1 MSNYNENINIAILGP
16 VSAGKSTFFNSLY
29 SNTCSDMKRK
39 KTTMLPQIYKIFKDI
54 KLVDST
60 ETIYERNK
68 ESNEKI
74 LELRENGQFNVQRD
88 FVELIHN
95 ISPIPDFISIP
106 DKDTTYAIL
115 DMPGLNCGGDT
126 LYYDYIKKISKTIDV
141 YLLVFD
147 INSGLNTTDEIN
159 IIQLVVEQIQKNSN
173 GYIHILINK
182 CDDIQFDG
190 DKIELGDEELN
201 ELYERCIETINKHCQ
216 KIIDNVSISPLCSSK
231 LYIYRGVKNNIS
243 MIDENQLDNIIRNEC
258 GKQELKK
265 LEDCSKKRK
274 FISGLIKKNQTS
286 LYDDW
291 MNNTGYNMFVKCI
304 DKIMENYSDII
315 YYHIN
320 DDVSKLNDI
329 PKDNDYFDTIYS
341 KVNEINLRIKKANKY
356 SKNKKTPDYLTDNL
370 NNINNKLNDYLIHG
384 QNTYSGSTIEIVNL
398 FLQKIDEYYFLIKN
412 LFISNPMEK
421 SKNVLKDKRFNLL
434 CEKLRNNFDYDIFFE
449 LLQENILHDE
459 LFIDSITNTF
469 SKSPNEFKNIIKLL
483 EKHPEK
489 YLNITINKYIE
500 IGLNK
505 KIEFNSFKET
515 LEIFLNFK
523 SDDLNLISKII
534 ITYLQNTLCTQPLL
548 SLYYDYWIKINSYSI
563 KCSCSKVQFIFMK
576 INLFVSDCVNNLY
589 DKYGVNSN
597 SDFIEFEKYNEISDM
612 MKNILDLLSKNYNTK
627 NYVTELLEF
636 DNVDNVE
643 SISEN
648 VISLKNNLDIK
659 KTEKTKTKKKL
670 VVDSDCSD
678 PETKYDEY
686 SDSDN
691 SEIVYK
697 KAVSNSSKRTKKII
711 KKG

>member
-39 KTTMLPQIYKIFKDI
+39 KTTMLPQIYKIFKDT

-60 ETIYERNK
+60 DTIYNKNK

-74 LELRENGQFNVQRD
+74 LKLRENGQFNVDTD
-88 FVELIHN
+88 FVELVHHIA
-95 ISPIPDFISIP
+95 PIPDFISIP
-106 DKDTTYAIL
+106 DKDTNYAIL

-126 LYYDYIKKISKTIDV
+126 LYYDYIKKISKTIDI

-159 IIQLVVEQIQKNSN
+159 ILQLVVEQIQKNSN

-190 DKIELGDEELN
+190 EKIELGDEELN

-216 KIIDNVSISPLCSSK
+216 KIMDKVSISPLCSSK

-291 MNNTGYNMFVKCI
+291 MNNTGYNMFIKCI
-304 DKIMENYSDII
+304 DKIMQNYSDII
-315 YYHIN
+315 FYHIN
-320 DDVSKLNDI
+320 NDILKLNDI
-329 PKDNDYFDTIYS
+329 PKDNNYFDTIYS
-341 KVNEINLRIKKANKY
+341 NVSEINLRIKKANKY
-356 SKNKKTPDYLTDNL
+356 SKDKKTPEYLTNNL
-370 NNINNKLNDYLIHG
+370 NIVNNGLNNYLIQG

-412 LFISNPMEK
+412 LFVSNPMEK
-421 SKNVLKDKRFNLL
+421 SKNALKDKRFNLL
-434 CEKLRNNFDYDIFFE
+434 CEKLKNNFDYDIFFE
-449 LLQENILHDE
+449 LLLENILHDE

-469 SKSPNEFKNIIKLL
+469 SKSPDDFKNIIKLL

-489 YLNITINKYIE
+489 YSNITIYKYIE

-505 KIEFNSFKET
+505 KIEFNSFKEN
-515 LEIFLNFK
+515 LEILLNFK

-534 ITYLQNTLCTQPLL
+534 ITYLQNMLREQSLL
-548 SLYYDYWIKINSYSI
+548 PLYYDYWIKINSYDI
-563 KCSCSKVQFIFMK
+563 KCSCNKIQFIFMK
-576 INLFVSDCVNNLY
+576 INLFISDCVGILC
-589 DKYGVNSN
+589 DGYGVNSN
-597 SDFIEFEKYNEISDM
+597 SDFIEFEKYTEISDI
-612 MKNILDLLSKNYNTK
+612 MKSILDLLSKNYNIK
-627 NYVTELLEF
+627 NNVAELLDF
-636 DNVDNVE
+636 DNNE

-648 VISLKNNLDIK
+648 IISLKNNPDTKI
-659 KTEKTKTKKKL
+659 TEKSKIKKKL
-670 VVDSDCSD
+670 AVDSDCSD
-678 PETKYDEY
+678 SETKYDEY

-711 KKG
+711 KKA